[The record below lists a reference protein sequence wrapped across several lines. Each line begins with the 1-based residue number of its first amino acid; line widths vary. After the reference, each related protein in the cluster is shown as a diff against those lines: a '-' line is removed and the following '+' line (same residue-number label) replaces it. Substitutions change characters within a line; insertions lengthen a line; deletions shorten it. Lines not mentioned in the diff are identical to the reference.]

1 MQKGSSGNKT
11 RKKKKRPNG
20 PPQGRNQRDNVY
32 ELNRIRQKRENE
44 NRYYGR
50 TQPQPVPRVHQR
62 PVQPK
67 KVQHRTAQP
76 KKPSK
81 ATVKRRRN
89 YAGRILPLFVFGVIS
104 LYLVAQLMMMAVKKP
119 ETNVET
125 VTYGTIDTPVS
136 RQGIIVRDEYVVKSD
151 RAGTPFYEYSEGD
164 YVSKSAVVCQ
174 VKDTASTDVL
184 EEKLQSI
191 DKDILETQK
200 SRSDL
205 SAFSEDITRIE
216 NNMANTVEMFGSRS
230 MKTDASYLYSMRTQL
245 DSYMLQRNEIWL
257 SEDVESLSQLSEE
270 RSSYEQQLSQSMS
283 SVTAPE
289 SGVVAFSYDGLEE
302 TLTPDALDEITVG
315 QLSGSEKMTY
325 ISKVNN
331 VEEGDPLFRIVRSN
345 QWYIVSNFPA
355 NEVLDW
361 EVGSTK
367 KLNLIGEDT
376 TTAVSA
382 TIRSITPGETETKV
396 VFSCFTYM
404 DEFMDS
410 RTISFSLESETVEGL
425 KIPNNAIVEKSLL
438 KIPLDCLT
446 ESGGNQGVLLVN
458 GDNSKFIATT
468 IISSDD
474 SYAYLAQS
482 DQTLKLGDVI
492 LQGTGENAGQY
503 TVAEVETMPGVYV
516 ANSSMAKFVP
526 ITILEQNQ
534 EYAIVKSNSSYGL
547 QVYDTI
553 VSDAKNITEGQ
564 SIY

>member
-1 MQKGSSGNKT
+1 MQRGSSGNKT

-20 PPQGRNQRDNVY
+20 PPQGRSQRDNVY
-32 ELNRIRQKRENE
+32 ELNRIRQKRESE
-44 NRYYGR
+44 SRYHAR
-50 TQPQPVPRVHQR
+50 PQPQPMPRVHQR

-67 KVQHRTAQP
+67 KAQHRTGQP
-76 KKPSK
+76 QKPSK
-81 ATVKRRRN
+81 ATLKRRRN
-89 YAGRILPLFVFGVIS
+89 YAGRILPLFVFGVIA
-104 LYLVAQLMMMAVKKP
+104 LYLMAQLMMMAVKKP
-119 ETNVET
+119 EINVET

-136 RQGIIVRDEYVVKSD
+136 RQGVIVRDEYVVKSD
-151 RAGTPFYEYSEGD
+151 RAGTPFYQYSEGD
-164 YVSKSAVVCQ
+164 YVTKSSVVCQ
-174 VKDTASTDVL
+174 VKDTASTNVL

-191 DKDILETQK
+191 DKDILESQK

-205 SAFSEDITRIE
+205 SAFSEDIARIE
-216 NNMANTVEMFGSRS
+216 NSMANTVDMFGSRS

-245 DSYMLQRNEIWL
+245 DSCIMQRNEIWL
-257 SEDVESLSQLSEE
+257 SEDVESLSQLSEQ

-289 SGVVAFSYDGLEE
+289 SGVLAFSYDGLEE
-302 TLTPDALDEITVG
+302 TLTPEALGEITVG
-315 QLSGSEKMTY
+315 QVSGSEKMAY
-325 ISKVNN
+325 ISKVKN
-331 VEEGDPLFRIVRSN
+331 VEQGDPLFRIVRSN
-345 QWYIVSNFPA
+345 RWYIVSNFPA

-361 EVGSTK
+361 KVGDKK
-367 KLNLIGEDT
+367 KLNLISEDST
-376 TTAVSA
+376 TSVSA
-382 TIRSITPGETETKV
+382 TVYAITPGESETKV
-396 VFSCFTYM
+396 VFSCFTHM
-404 DEFMDS
+404 DQFINS
-410 RTISFSLESETVEGL
+410 RAISFSLESEAVEGL

-446 ESGGNQGVLLVN
+446 ESGGNQGVLLIN
-458 GDNSKFIATT
+458 GDNSKFISTT

-482 DQTLKLGDVI
+482 DQSLKLGDVI
-492 LQGTGENAGQY
+492 LQGTGETAGQY

-534 EYAIVKSNSSYGL
+534 EYAIVRSNSNYGL

>member
-1 MQKGSSGNKT
+1 MQRGSSGNKT

-20 PPQGRNQRDNVY
+20 SPQGRVQRDNVY
-32 ELNRIRQKRENE
+32 ELNRIRQKRESE
-44 NRYYGR
+44 SRYYGR
-50 TQPQPVPRVHQR
+50 TQPQPAPRVHQR

-67 KVQHRTAQP
+67 KAQHRAVQHQ
-76 KKPSK
+76 KPSK

-89 YAGRILPLFVFGVIS
+89 YAGRILPLFVFGVIA

-119 ETNVET
+119 EINVET
-125 VTYGTIDTPVS
+125 VSYGTIDTPVS
-136 RQGIIVRDEYVVKSD
+136 RQGVIVRDEYVVKSD
-151 RAGTPFYEYSEGD
+151 RAGTPFYQYSEGD
-164 YVSKSAVVCQ
+164 YVTKSSVVCQ
-174 VKDTASTDVL
+174 VKDTASTNVL

-191 DKDILETQK
+191 DKDILESQK

-205 SAFSEDITRIE
+205 SAFSEDIARIE
-216 NNMANTVEMFGSRS
+216 NNMGNTVEMFGSRS

-245 DSYMLQRNEIWL
+245 DSYIMQRNEIWL
-257 SEDVESLSQLSEE
+257 SEDVESLSQLSEQ

-289 SGVVAFSYDGLEE
+289 SGVLAFSYDGLEE
-302 TLTPDALDEITVG
+302 TLTTEALEEITVG
-315 QLSGSEKMTY
+315 QVSGSEKMAY
-325 ISKVNN
+325 ISKVKN
-331 VEEGDPLFRIVRSN
+331 VEQGDPLFRIVRSN
-345 QWYIVSNFPA
+345 RWYIVSNFPA

-361 EVGSTK
+361 KVGDKK
-367 KLNLIGEDT
+367 KLNLINEDS

-382 TIRSITPGETETKV
+382 TVYAITPGETETKV
-396 VFSCFTYM
+396 VFSCFTHM
-404 DEFMDS
+404 DQFINS
-410 RTISFSLESETVEGL
+410 RTISFSLESEAVEGL

-446 ESGGNQGVLLVN
+446 ESGGNQGVLLIN
-458 GDNSKFIATT
+458 GDNSKFIPTT

-482 DQTLKLGDVI
+482 DQSLKLGDVI
-492 LQGTGENAGQY
+492 LQGTGETAGQY
-503 TVAEVETMPGVYV
+503 TVAEVETMAGVYV

-526 ITILEQNQ
+526 ITVLEQNQ
-534 EYAIVKSNSSYGL
+534 EYAIVKSNSNYGL

>member
-1 MQKGSSGNKT
+1 MQRGSSGNKT

-20 PPQGRNQRDNVY
+20 PPQGRAQRDNVY
-32 ELNRIRQKRENE
+32 ELNRIRQKRESE

-50 TQPQPVPRVHQR
+50 TQPQPAPRVHQR

-67 KVQHRTAQP
+67 KAQHKTAQP

-89 YAGRILPLFVFGVIS
+89 YAGRILPLFVFGVIA

-164 YVSKSAVVCQ
+164 YVSKSSVVCQ

-184 EEKLQSI
+184 EKKLQSI

-216 NNMANTVEMFGSRS
+216 NNMGNTVEMFGSRS

-245 DSYMLQRNEIWL
+245 DSYMMQRNEIWL

-302 TLTPDALDEITVG
+302 TLKPDALEEITVG

-325 ISKVNN
+325 ISKVK
-331 VEEGDPLFRIVRSN
+331 
-345 QWYIVSNFPA
+345 
-355 NEVLDW
+355 
-361 EVGSTK
+361 T
-367 KLNLIGEDT
+367 
-376 TTAVSA
+376 
-382 TIRSITPGETETKV
+382 
-396 VFSCFTYM
+396 
-404 DEFMDS
+404 
-410 RTISFSLESETVEGL
+410 
-425 KIPNNAIVEKSLL
+425 
-438 KIPLDCLT
+438 
-446 ESGGNQGVLLVN
+446 
-458 GDNSKFIATT
+458 
-468 IISSDD
+468 
-474 SYAYLAQS
+474 
-482 DQTLKLGDVI
+482 
-492 LQGTGENAGQY
+492 
-503 TVAEVETMPGVYV
+503 
-516 ANSSMAKFVP
+516 
-526 ITILEQNQ
+526 
-534 EYAIVKSNSSYGL
+534 
-547 QVYDTI
+547 
-553 VSDAKNITEGQ
+553 
-564 SIY
+564 

>member
-20 PPQGRNQRDNVY
+20 PPQGRPKRDNVY
-32 ELNRIRQKRENE
+32 ELNRIRQKREHE
-44 NRYYGR
+44 NRYSKR
-50 TQPQPVPRVHQR
+50 PQSQPAPRVHQR

-67 KVQHRTAQP
+67 KVQQRGAQP
-76 KKPSK
+76 QRPSK

-89 YAGRILPLFVFGVIS
+89 YAGRVLPLFVFGVIA
-104 LYLVAQLMMMAVKKP
+104 LYLMAQLVMMAVKKP

-164 YVSKSAVVCQ
+164 YVTKSSVVCQ

-184 EEKLQSI
+184 EKKLQSI
-191 DKDILETQK
+191 DKDILESQK

-205 SAFSEDITRIE
+205 SAFAEDIARIE

-245 DSYMLQRNEIWL
+245 DSYMMQRNEIWL

-302 TLTPDALDEITVG
+302 TLTPDALEEITVG
-315 QLSGSEKMTY
+315 QVSGSEKMTY

-331 VEEGDPLFRIVRSN
+331 VEEGDPLFRIIRSN
-345 QWYIVSNFPA
+345 RWYIVSNFPA

-361 EVGSTK
+361 EVGKTK
-367 KLNLIGEDT
+367 KLNLINEDST
-376 TTAVSA
+376 TSVSA
-382 TIRSITPGETETKV
+382 TIYSITPGESETKV

-404 DEFMDS
+404 DQFMNS
-410 RTISFSLESETVEGL
+410 RSISFSLESETVEGL

-458 GDNSKFIATT
+458 GENSKFIATT

-492 LQGTGENAGQY
+492 LQGTGETAGQY
-503 TVAEVETMPGVYV
+503 TVAEVDSKP
-516 ANSSMAKFVP
+516 
-526 ITILEQNQ
+526 
-534 EYAIVKSNSSYGL
+534 
-547 QVYDTI
+547 
-553 VSDAKNITEGQ
+553 
-564 SIY
+564 

>member
-1 MQKGSSGNKT
+1 MG
-11 RKKKKRPNG
+11 
-20 PPQGRNQRDNVY
+20 
-32 ELNRIRQKRENE
+32 
-44 NRYYGR
+44 
-50 TQPQPVPRVHQR
+50 
-62 PVQPK
+62 
-67 KVQHRTAQP
+67 
-76 KKPSK
+76 
-81 ATVKRRRN
+81 
-89 YAGRILPLFVFGVIS
+89 
-104 LYLVAQLMMMAVKKP
+104 
-119 ETNVET
+119 
-125 VTYGTIDTPVS
+125 
-136 RQGIIVRDEYVVKSD
+136 
-151 RAGTPFYEYSEGD
+151 
-164 YVSKSAVVCQ
+164 
-174 VKDTASTDVL
+174 
-184 EEKLQSI
+184 
-191 DKDILETQK
+191 
-200 SRSDL
+200 
-205 SAFSEDITRIE
+205 
-216 NNMANTVEMFGSRS
+216 NTVEMFGSRS
-230 MKTDASYLYSMRTQL
+230 MKTDASYLYSIRTQL
-245 DSYMLQRNEIWL
+245 DSYMMQRNEIWL

-302 TLTPDALDEITVG
+302 TLKPDALEEITVG

-331 VEEGDPLFRIVRSN
+331 VKEGDPLFRIVRSN

-361 EVGSTK
+361 KAGDTK
-367 KLNLIGEDT
+367 KLNLISEDS

-382 TIRSITPGETETKV
+382 TIHSITPGETETKV

-410 RTISFSLESETVEGL
+410 RTISFSLESETVQGL

-458 GDNSKFIATT
+458 GENSKFIATT

-534 EYAIVKSNSSYGL
+534 EYAIVRSNSSYGL